1 MKRFHVGWMTAVL
14 LAGLAV
20 GNEVVGQ
27 EAGESAPA
35 EAQGEEMMPSERR
48 QAIDWRAASMYRQI
62 PSERAPERLREALAE
77 SPVPVLLPDSEEVLR
92 TVEPTVTENWYAAML
107 EVEGREVT
115 IEGDRVAR
123 VASDLEVPP
132 AGEEQAER
140 KFKVTQTHG
149 VMTVTFTSFGAGYTI
164 DIECEKVNE
173 RGHCTDES
181 FAIDVANS
189 LAVLGGDR

>member
-1 MKRFHVGWMTAVL
+1 MAAVL
-14 LAGLAV
+14 LAGLAL

-27 EAGESAPA
+27 EAGETESTA
-35 EAQGEEMMPSERR
+35 EQGEEMLPSERR
-48 QAIDWRAASMYRQI
+48 QEIDWAAASSYRQI
-62 PSERAPERLREALAE
+62 PSDRAPERLRKALAD
-77 SPVPVLLPDSEEVLR
+77 SPVPVLLPDSAEVLR
-92 TVEPTVTENWYAAML
+92 TVEPTVTENWYAVML

-123 VASDLEVPP
+123 VSGDLEVPP

-164 DIECEKVNE
+164 DIECEKVNQ